1 MTTFKEVSDDFLIS
15 KFLYGFSKIPE
26 TIPAFI
32 LARVPYLQTCNI
44 RGGWCVEYTG
54 KNKHNMRTFLHYITG
69 RKTRPVL
76 LISKFLYG
84 FSKIPE
90 TIPAF
95 ILALANVAEFVH
107 D

>member
-1 MTTFKEVSDDFLIS
+1 VKWKKSEYIDIKTKHGTKKKLMIVDKTTKAGDMI
-15 KFLYGFSKIPE
+15 KYIIKILRS
-26 TIPAFI
+26 F
-32 LARVPYLQTCNI
+32 VD
-44 RGGWCVEYTG
+44 
-54 KNKHNMRTFLHYITG
+54 
-69 RKTRPVL
+69 
-76 LISKFLYG
+76 G

>member
-32 LARVPYLQTCNI
+32 LA
-44 RGGWCVEYTG
+44 
-54 KNKHNMRTFLHYITG
+54 
-69 RKTRPVL
+69 
-76 LISKFLYG
+76 
-84 FSKIPE
+84 
-90 TIPAF
+90 
-95 ILALANVAEFVH
+95 LANVAEFVH